1 MANEKTETKKQQK
14 FEFVLDEE
22 TMLVKKVPVDGEPVG
37 IVDCLINDIVT
48 LVRPFSLKEKRALIL
63 LARDMNSELV
73 AKEKAA
79 KEAKKK
85 VKEVK

>member
-1 MANEKTETKKQQK
+1 MANEKTEKKQR

-37 IVDCLINDIVT
+37 IVDCLLNDIVT
-48 LVRPFSLKEKRALIL
+48 FVRPFSLKEKRALIL
-63 LARDMNSELV
+63 LAREMNSDLV

-79 KEAKKK
+79 KEAKKQA
-85 VKEVK
+85 KEDN